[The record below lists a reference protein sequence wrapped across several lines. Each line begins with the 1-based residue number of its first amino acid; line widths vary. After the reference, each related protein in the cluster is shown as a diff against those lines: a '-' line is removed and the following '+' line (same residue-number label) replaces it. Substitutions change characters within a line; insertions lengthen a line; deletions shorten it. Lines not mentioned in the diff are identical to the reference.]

1 MLDQWRELRRIRNA
15 ERDLARREQ
24 KIRAKLLAQN
34 GSHDAIREATESIVL
49 DQLALHED
57 RAYLYHR
64 QLTKH
69 AARLFISLPPRHV
82 DDMFGDEVDE
92 FWEPLQLSERWV
104 LNMKGIRQVRSE
116 IREERK
122 ARRDYL
128 LSWISP
134 FIGILGVIIGAVA
147 GYLLGIS
154 R

>member
-15 ERDLARREQ
+15 ERDLARRERQ
-24 KIRAKLLAQN
+24 VRGKLLARN
-34 GSHDAIREATESIVL
+34 GSRDAIREATEPIVL
-49 DQLALHED
+49 DQLALQED

-64 QLTKH
+64 QLTRR
-69 AARLFISLPPRHV
+69 AAKLFIPLPPRNV
-82 DDMFGDEVDE
+82 DDMFGDEIDE

-128 LSWISP
+128 LSWIIP

-147 GYLLGIS
+147 GYLFGVS

>member
-15 ERDLARREQ
+15 ERELARQER
-24 KIRAKLLAQN
+24 KLRAEVHASN
-34 GSHDAIREATESIVL
+34 GSRDAIREATESLVL

-64 QLTKH
+64 ELAKQ

-82 DDMFGDEVDE
+82 DDMFGDEIDE

-104 LNMKGIRQVRSE
+104 LNMKGIRHVRSE

-128 LSWISP
+128 LSWITP

-147 GYLLGIS
+147 GYLIGAS